1 MGRSEMLQLNKKAFS
16 RWLSEMKQE
25 KPVKVDQVNQGH
37 PIPTITTAMPSSI
50 FNAQVHLMHAL
61 YNKRMQSDKLLRC
74 APQFAADAKRYNARE
89 SGVGGNR
96 GDESKSAIV
105 SGI

>member
-1 MGRSEMLQLNKKAFS
+1 MGRSEMLQLNIKAFP

-25 KPVKVDQVNQGH
+25 KPVKEDHVNQRH
-37 PIPTITTAMPSSI
+37 PIPTTTTAMPSSI

-74 APQFAADAKRYNARE
+74 APQFAADAKR
-89 SGVGGNR
+89 
-96 GDESKSAIV
+96 
-105 SGI
+105 